1 MGKYQDAL
9 KTGNPSYA
17 LEKLGDWI
25 RQSGTGAFTGDVP
38 IKMLRQ
44 SLGAFVGAIEDKDP
58 NDDFLKHDLPLVR
71 YTLDELEKYINRQQ
85 SEVKSD
91 SGAQIYRYFL
101 QRQWQEFKE
110 MAQERAEEFV

>member
-1 MGKYQDAL
+1 MGKHQNAL
-9 KTGNPSYA
+9 NTGNPSYA
-17 LEKLGDWI
+17 IEKIGDWI

-44 SLGAFVGAIEDKDP
+44 SLDAFAAAIEDSDP
-58 NDDFLKHDLPLVR
+58 NDDFIKHDVPLVR

-85 SEVKSD
+85 SDVKSD
-91 SGAQIYRYFL
+91 SGAQIYHYFL

-110 MAQERAEEFV
+110 MAQERDGE